1 MNQKENMMSDLIVTQ
16 DANGFVQSV
25 EKVETATKKCLHC
38 KRTLALSAFVSDG
51 RITGGY
57 SVTCK
62 SCRALGIITK
72 EEAKAGKPLSVW
84 SMGLNA
90 KVNKPTPPPT
100 PVEKISKEESP
111 EQKVLAALA
120 LITESLNR
128 DERMTLVRM
137 LKALHGAE

>member
-1 MNQKENMMSDLIVTQ
+1 
-16 DANGFVQSV
+16 
-25 EKVETATKKCLHC
+25 
-38 KRTLALSAFVSDG
+38 
-51 RITGGY
+51 
-57 SVTCK
+57 
-62 SCRALGIITK
+62 
-72 EEAKAGKPLSVW
+72 VW

>member
-1 MNQKENMMSDLIVTQ
+1 MMSDLIVTQ

-100 PVEKISKEESP
+100 PVEKISKEES
-111 EQKVLAALA
+111 
-120 LITESLNR
+120 LNR